1 MNARFRIG
9 IAGIGR
15 MGQRHALN
23 LAHRTLGAQLVA
35 VCSPVASELEWA
47 KEKLNVKY
55 LYRDYKDLLA
65 HPGLD
70 AVFLV
75 TPTTLHA
82 DQIIQGLQAGK
93 HVFSEKPLAL
103 NIPDCLKVEQ
113 EAAKYPKQKVMI
125 GFVRRFD
132 PSYRDAYDKVK
143 AGLIGRPFLVR
154 SQTADQNDPSG
165 FFVRFAPTSGG
176 AMLDMSVH
184 DIDVAR
190 WFLGAGG
197 AKRVYAAGT
206 IAIHKGLAECGDV
219 DMARWR
225 GDLRVATAGSR
236 ASTTRRGRQPRT
248 TKKPVKD
255 HRHGRDT
262 YVVPG
267 RTTSHGP
274 GSRFPTLAARRAQ
287 IRTPT
292 FWRGFSRS
300 LPARS
305 TGLCRCRAGR
315 SATALDPAR
324 RNRSDAHRHRA
335 HTVVAQRT
343 RGGP

>member
-1 MNARFRIG
+1 MNAPLRIG

-23 LAHRTLGAQLVA
+23 LAHRTLGAELVA
-35 VCSPVASELEWA
+35 ACSPVAGELEWA
-47 KEKLNVKY
+47 RDKLGVKH
-55 LYRDYKDLLA
+55 LYGDYKDLLA
-65 HPGLD
+65 HPELD

-103 NIPDCLKVEQ
+103 NIPDCLRVEQ
-113 EAAKYPKQKVMI
+113 EAAKHPKQKVMI

-132 PSYRDAYDKVK
+132 PSYRDAYEKVSS
-143 AGLIGRPFLVR
+143 GLIGRPFLVR

-206 IAIHKGLAECGDV
+206 IAIHKGLAGCGDV
-219 DMARWR
+219 DNGVAICEFGDGQIACFYASRTMAHGHETLSEIIGTQGRLMIGQNPR
-225 GDLRVATAGSR
+225 IDRVEISDA
-236 ASTTRRGRQPRT
+236 
-248 TKKPVKD
+248 
-255 HRHGRDT
+255 HGVRNEC
-262 YVVPG
+262 
-267 RTTSHGP
+267 
-274 GSRFPTLAARRAQ
+274 
-287 IRTPT
+287 TPT
-292 FWRGFSRS
+292 FYERFAEAFQREAQAFVDAVAGDLTMQLTLRDATEATRIGIALTQSLRS
-300 LPARS
+300 GKAV
-305 TGLCRCRAGR
+305 
-315 SATALDPAR
+315 D
-324 RNRSDAHRHRA
+324 
-335 HTVVAQRT
+335 VE
-343 RGGP
+343 

>member
-1 MNARFRIG
+1 MNVPLRIG

-23 LAHRTLGAQLVA
+23 LAHRTLGAELVA
-35 VCSPVASELEWA
+35 ACSPVAGELEWA
-47 KEKLNVKY
+47 RDKLGVKH
-55 LYRDYKDLLA
+55 LYGDYKDLLA
-65 HPGLD
+65 HPELD

-103 NIPDCLKVEQ
+103 NIPDCLRVEQ
-113 EAAKYPKQKVMI
+113 EAAKHPKQKVMI

-132 PSYRDAYDKVK
+132 PSYRDAYEKVSS
-143 AGLIGRPFLVR
+143 GLIGRPFLVR

-197 AKRVYAAGT
+197 AK
-206 IAIHKGLAECGDV
+206 
-219 DMARWR
+219 
-225 GDLRVATAGSR
+225 
-236 ASTTRRGRQPRT
+236 
-248 TKKPVKD
+248 
-255 HRHGRDT
+255 
-262 YVVPG
+262 
-267 RTTSHGP
+267 
-274 GSRFPTLAARRAQ
+274 
-287 IRTPT
+287 
-292 FWRGFSRS
+292 
-300 LPARS
+300 
-305 TGLCRCRAGR
+305 
-315 SATALDPAR
+315 
-324 RNRSDAHRHRA
+324 
-335 HTVVAQRT
+335 
-343 RGGP
+343 

>member
-1 MNARFRIG
+1 
-9 IAGIGR
+9 

-23 LAHRTLGAQLVA
+23 LPHRTLGAQLMA

-113 EAAKYPKQKVMI
+113 EAAKFPKQKVMI

-132 PSYRDAYDKVK
+132 PSYRDAWDKVK
-143 AGLIGRPFLVR
+143 AGLIGRPFLAR

-165 FFVRFAPTSGG
+165 FFMHFPPTSGG
-176 AMLDMSVH
+176 AILDMSVH

-197 AKRVYAAGT
+197 VKRVYAAGA
-206 IAIHKGLAECGDV
+206 IAIHQGLAECGDV
-219 DMARWR
+219 DNGVAICEFGDGRIACFYASPTMAH
-225 GDLRVATAGSR
+225 GHETLSEIIGMQ
-236 ASTTRRGRQPRT
+236 GGP
-248 TKKPVKD
+248 
-255 HRHGRDT
+255 HGRAKPAHR
-262 YVVPG
+262 PG
-267 RTTSHGP
+267 GDFRC
-274 GSRFPTLAARRAQ
+274 ARRA
-287 IRTPT
+287 
-292 FWRGFSRS
+292 
-300 LPARS
+300 
-305 TGLCRCRAGR
+305 
-315 SATALDPAR
+315 
-324 RNRSDAHRHRA
+324 
-335 HTVVAQRT
+335 
-343 RGGP
+343 